1 MTTGLVPTVLTRVHY
16 AALRAWLQG
25 LPLDVIAGRWLVTDP
40 DDVPEPRA
48 ALAMLH
54 AIRDALVQ
62 RARLHGREDLAV
74 ASATPGRSGKS
85 MDRAIEA
92 VRCLERMGTPQ
103 PLPEHEVGLWLAA
116 PLARRLRAVGIMTL
130 ADLVA
135 LCDQRGSSWWRHV
148 PRIGPLA
155 AGRIVQVLVQHS
167 ASLGQLGAHVTG
179 TALPTPAVAAPPQAG
194 CGAAVPLE
202 AMRLPRTLDGAD
214 GINRAPRRL
223 CMIGAQDDY
232 QAIQAWLSLW
242 PAHSQTYRAYR
253 KEAERFL
260 AWIILERGKAFSS
273 ALTDECIAYRAFL
286 ADPQPAA
293 RWCGR
298 RSARTIH
305 VAGTAISNPAWRP
318 FTGPLSSR
326 SRAYSETV
334 LASLCAWL
342 ADRHYLVANPW
353 GGVPIQ
359 RAAKP
364 ALQVE
369 RAVPVRI
376 WHAMSH
382 WLDVEASLSP
392 RGRLLRVAILLL
404 RETGMRCSEAA
415 QATRANLVPLPA
427 NGAPAEQRTVWGEL
441 RVLGKGNRERMVP
454 ISRRLAAALEAHW
467 QDRTAIGPAPSE
479 EPLIAP
485 LAILKT
491 PRAKSKQS
499 QCRQGYSDRG
509 LRQLVD
515 DAAERFGAHL
525 AQESPELW
533 ADMGRIHPHA
543 FRHAFGSHGLA
554 AGMALNV
561 MQGYLGHTSIATTTL
576 YSTADRDRRLQDVE
590 KFYRGS

>member
-1 MTTGLVPTVLTRVHY
+1 MAPTMLTRVHY

-25 LPLDVIAGRWLVTDP
+25 LPLDVIAGRWLATDP
-40 DDVPEPRA
+40 DDVPGPRA
-48 ALAMLH
+48 TLAMLH
-54 AIRDALVQ
+54 TIRDALVQ
-62 RARLHGREDLAV
+62 RARLHGREDLAN
-74 ASATPGRSGKS
+74 ASATPGRSDKS
-85 MDRAIEA
+85 MDHAIEA
-92 VRCLERMGTPQ
+92 VRCLESMGTPQ
-103 PLPEHEVGLWLAA
+103 PLPEHDVGLWLAA
-116 PLARRLRAVGIMTL
+116 PLARRLRAAGIVTL
-130 ADLVA
+130 ADLAA
-135 LCDQRGSSWWRHV
+135 LCNQRGRSWWRHV

-155 AGRIVQVLVQHS
+155 AERIVQILVQHS
-167 ASLGQLGAHVTG
+167 PSIGQLGAHVTG
-179 TALPTPAVAAPPQAG
+179 TALATPAVAAPLQASS
-194 CGAAVPLE
+194 GAAVPLE
-202 AMRLPRTLDGAD
+202 AMRLPPTLDGAD
-214 GINRAPRRL
+214 GINRAPRDV
-223 CMIGAQDDY
+223 CMIGARDDY

-242 PAHSQTYRAYR
+242 PADSQTHRAYR

-293 RWCGR
+293 RWCGP

-305 VAGTAISNPAWRP
+305 VGGFAISNPAWRP
-318 FTGPLSSR
+318 FTGALSSR

-342 ADRHYLVANPW
+342 TDRHYLVANPW
-353 GGVPIQ
+353 CGVPAQ
-359 RAAKP
+359 RTAKP

-369 RAVPVRI
+369 RAVPMRI
-376 WHAMSH
+376 WHAMSV
-382 WLDVEASLSP
+382 WLDAEASFSP

-415 QATRANLVPLPA
+415 HATRANLVLRQA
-427 NGAPAEQRTVWGEL
+427 NGAPAEQRAVWGEL
-441 RVLGKGNRERMVP
+441 RVLGKGNRERLVP
-454 ISRRLAAALEAHW
+454 ISRRLVAALEAHW
-467 QDRTAIGPAPSE
+467 QDRTAIDPAPSD

-491 PRAKSKQS
+491 PRARSKQR
-499 QCRQGYSDRG
+499 QCRHGYSDRG
-509 LRQLVD
+509 PRQLVN
-515 DAAERFGAHL
+515 DAAEKFGAHL
-525 AQESPELW
+525 AQENPELW